1 MTWNPFN
8 KDKDKE
14 TAQKTADSKA
24 EAPQEQESK
33 GHPTPK
39 RKVAEE
45 RNLHPIV
52 PKNRKAD
59 RKAAKERIKKKE
71 DEQYDAMRTG
81 DVAHM
86 PRLERDP
93 AHIYVRDYV
102 DARFNLAEYFIPV
115 IFGIM
120 IISMFIAI
128 KWPNLYTPI
137 LALTYIYL
145 IVAIID
151 IFIMWHKLKKKLIEK
166 FGEKSV
172 AKGSRMCS
180 YAWSRALQLRRW
192 RVPKPTSKK
201 RGNWPK

>member
-1 MTWNPFN
+1 MTWNPFS

-14 TAQKTADSKA
+14 TAQKSVDSTL
-24 EAPQEQESK
+24 QESDAQESK

-39 RKVAEE
+39 RKVAEQ
-45 RNLHPIV
+45 RNLHPLV

-59 RKAAKERIKKKE
+59 RKAAKERIRKKE

-102 DARFNLAEYFIPV
+102 DARFNLAEYFIPAFFV
-115 IFGIM
+115 IMILTMVVGFISQALYGIM
-120 IISMFIAI
+120 MV
-128 KWPNLYTPI
+128 LMYV
-137 LALTYIYL
+137 YL
-145 IVAIID
+145 IASVID
-151 IFIMWHKLKKKLIEK
+151 VVIMWHKLKKKLIEK

-172 AKGSRMCS
+172 AKGTRMAS
-180 YAWSRALQLRRW
+180 YAWGRALQLRRW
-192 RVPKPTSKK
+192 RIPKPTSKK

>member
-1 MTWNPFN
+1 MKWNPFS

-14 TAQKTADSKA
+14 AAQKSVDSTLK
-24 EAPQEQESK
+24 EPEEQESK
-33 GHPTPK
+33 GRPTPK

-86 PRLERDP
+86 PRVERDP

-102 DARFNLAEYFIPV
+102 DARFNLAEYFVPV
-115 IFGIM
+115 IFAVMVFGI
-120 IISMFIAI
+120 IISV
-128 KWPNLYTPI
+128 KWPALYMPI
-137 LALTYIYL
+137 LLSSYVYL

-151 IFIMWHKLKKKLIEK
+151 IVVMWHKLKKKLIEK

-172 AKGSRMCS
+172 GKGTRMGS
-180 YAWSRALQLRRW
+180 YAWGRALQLRRW
-192 RVPKPTSKK
+192 RIPKPTSKK